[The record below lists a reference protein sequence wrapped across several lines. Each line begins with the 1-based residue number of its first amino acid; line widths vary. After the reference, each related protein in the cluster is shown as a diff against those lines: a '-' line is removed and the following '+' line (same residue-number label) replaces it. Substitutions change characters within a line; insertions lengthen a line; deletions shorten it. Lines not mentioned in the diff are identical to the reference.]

1 MANDKDTRN
10 FFRNAA
16 IICFATSVA
25 LKATAKV
32 KENEYQKK
40 QQALAKKQQEFAKEQ
55 QALAEKKTKER
66 IILRDQLR
74 ADTKNKYTFSMRDL
88 DE

>member
-1 MANDKDTRN
+1 MAKDKNTRD

-25 LKATAKV
+25 IKATSKAMEAK
-32 KENEYQKK
+32 EQKK
-40 QQALAKKQQEFAKEQ
+40 QQALAKEQ
-55 QALAEKKTKER
+55 QALAKKKTEER
-66 IILRDQLR
+66 IILRDKLR